1 MSSGRKNGLMWRQQ
15 QQRRR
20 HRFCG
25 INPEAH
31 PSSYLAPYT
40 IYPQLH
46 TAVTMLGNK
55 TFNLPFCC
63 ASTYTLCVDPLQA
76 RRSVAGNEAGMAKHA
91 PLIPCVL
98 VSSCVYYLL
107 PGTSL
112 YGHRLLQQSMYV
124 CTEHRTTHSIFG
136 TVVTVFFLCSICTI
150 RFMSEWNMYDNVRC
164 IV

>member
-1 MSSGRKNGLMWRQQ
+1 MLLVWPFQSTV
-15 QQRRR
+15 
-20 HRFCG
+20 CG
-25 INPEAH
+25 IHPR
-31 PSSYLAPYT
+31 PSSHLAPYT
-40 IYPQLH
+40 NTKLH
-46 TAVTMLGNK
+46 TLTILNNTCK
-55 TFNLPFCC
+55 LPFYGCRC
-63 ASTYTLCVDPLQA
+63 TLCVDPLQA

-112 YGHRLLQQSMYV
+112 YGHGLRQQSMYV

-136 TVVTVFFLCSICTI
+136 TAVTVFFLCSICTI